1 MLKRVDVA
9 VYNAIEAVGAG
20 NFGGS
25 QVFGMAEGG
34 VDYSTSNPEE
44 LTADITEQLD
54 EFKQQIIDG
63 TIVVRETPETE
74 F

>member
-20 NFGGS
+20 TFGGS
-25 QVFGMAEGG
+25 FVFGMAEAG
-34 VDYSTSNPEE
+34 VDYATSNPTE
-44 LTADITEQLD
+44 LTADITAQLD

-63 TIVVRETPETE
+63 TIVVPDVPA
-74 F
+74 